1 MVIAES
7 TDNLNYKED
16 ETIREKTE
24 LGYPDSFI
32 LRLSEYIAFI
42 VKWEGNIMAH
52 LHKSAYLQTM
62 RQANEEEQLE
72 PPDPSTFKM

>member
-16 ETIREKTE
+16 EIIREKTE

-32 LRLSEYIAFI
+32 LRISEYIAFI
-42 VKWEGNIMAH
+42 VK
-52 LHKSAYLQTM
+52 
-62 RQANEEEQLE
+62 
-72 PPDPSTFKM
+72 